1 VRVWR
6 KPTPAEALGR
16 ALQRHGDA
24 VFAYAHFLVGD
35 DETARA
41 LQRAVFIDAHQALVL
56 GGQIKRPRA
65 WLLRAVRDTAGG
77 RHAAEELLVLRQ
89 VCGLGGADAGWVLG
103 DEAVAAKQ
111 LVKRGMRIGAGA
123 GAGAAVAA
131 RASTA
136 RALAAQIPGF
146 SVAGATG
153 AGHLVIASAVAGTA
167 LVGTAAVTNRIE
179 QRENPTRPAHSVTVG
194 HIRGG
199 AFGGTGGATR
209 GGPAPTGDRGGGS
222 QPAGSQGSRAGGSPS
237 QAGGRGAGQGQSAG
251 TGRGLHTGQRGG
263 NGSTAGSSSGGKGT
277 PGGKGS
283 GGKGAGGAGPTGS
296 QSVSH
301 AQNGSRGTHAPAHP
315 AG

>member
-24 VFAYAHFLVGD
+24 VFAYAYFLVGD

-89 VCGLGGADAGWVLG
+89 VCGLGGTDAGWVLG
-103 DEAVAAKQ
+103 DEAAAAKQ
-111 LVKRGMRIGAGA
+111 LVKRGVRMSAGA

-167 LVGTAAVTNRIE
+167 LAGTAAVTSRIE
-179 QRENPTRPAHSVTVG
+179 QRAHPTRPVHSVIVG
-194 HIRGG
+194 HIGG
-199 AFGGTGGATR
+199 RASGSTGGAAR
-209 GGPAPTGDRGGGS
+209 GTPAPTGNGGGGAS
-222 QPAGSQGSRAGGSPS
+222 QAAGGRGSPS
-237 QAGGRGAGQGQSAG
+237 QVGGRGAGQGQTAG
-251 TGRGLHTGQRGG
+251 TGRGLHTGPGGG
-263 NGSTAGSSSGGKGT
+263 NGSTAGTSSGKGT
-277 PGGKGS
+277 PGGGTGS
-283 GGKGAGGAGPTGS
+283 GGGKGAGGAGPTGS
-296 QSVSH
+296 QSLSH

-315 AG
+315 AGS